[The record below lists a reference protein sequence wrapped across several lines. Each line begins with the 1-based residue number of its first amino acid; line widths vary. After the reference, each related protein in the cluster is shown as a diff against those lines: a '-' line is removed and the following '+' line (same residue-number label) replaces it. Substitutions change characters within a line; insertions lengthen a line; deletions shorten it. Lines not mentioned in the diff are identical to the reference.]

1 MIGCLVLLA
10 HYLPVA
16 LGPKANP
23 SDTHYVPR
31 PEWYYIPVFQWL
43 KYWESGFAVVG
54 ILVIPAFVALLFVAL
69 PFLDRRPER
78 RPWKRPVSVSIYAFI
93 FIGLGALGGISHQIY
108 SRHRETRLSS

>member
-1 MIGCLVLLA
+1 VVEKKRGRAVVIGDA
-10 HYLPVA
+10 PVE

-23 SDTHYVPR
+23 ADTQYVPR

-43 KYWESGFAVVG
+43 KYWESGLAVLG

-78 RPWKRPVSVSIYAFI
+78 RPWKSPVSVSIYGFVFI
-93 FIGLGALGGISHQIY
+93 ALAPWA
-108 SRHRETRLSS
+108 LSVIAMICAIRA